1 MRERIREAFD
11 GAAQGRGEAA
21 RHIGVGLALA
31 GAAILLSALVAR
43 GHKRRALDDEIASD
57 GERRRPPVFEPP
69 KALSGVFWP
78 PLFIALTLSGLRLWN
93 APSSAARTRAL
104 TLWTAIQGLNAVWM
118 SLGPARLG
126 GKLTAAVATLGTAL
140 AYAFQA
146 RQIDAPAAS
155 LAAPYLG
162 WMGLANVLTEQLW
175 RRTPA
180 SVTLH

>member
-1 MRERIREAFD
+1 MRERIREAVD
-11 GAAQGRGEAA
+11 GAAQARSAAA
-21 RHIGVGLALA
+21 RHVGAGLALA
-31 GAAILLSALVAR
+31 GGAVLLSALVA
-43 GHKRRALDDEIASD
+43 GGQKRRARQNGIDLH
-57 GERRRPPVFEPP
+57 GEGSRPAVFEPP

-93 APSSAARTRAL
+93 APSSAGRTRAL

-146 RQIDAPAAS
+146 RQIDAPAS
-155 LAAPYLG
+155 TLAAPYLG

-175 RRTPA
+175 RRAPA

>member
-1 MRERIREAFD
+1 MRESIRETFE
-11 GAAQGRGEAA
+11 GAARGQSQAA
-21 RHIGVGLALA
+21 RHIGLGVALA
-31 GAAILLSALVAR
+31 GGAVLLSALVA
-43 GHKRRALDDEIASD
+43 GVQKRRVTGPEIGSD
-57 GERRRPPVFEPP
+57 GEPRRPPAFEPP

-93 APSSAARTRAL
+93 APASAARTRAL

-146 RQIDAPAAS
+146 RRIDAPAS
-155 LAAPYLG
+155 TLAAPYLG

-175 RRTPA
+175 RKSPA
-180 SVTLH
+180 PVTLH